1 MVLVVLSGRAFVLSD
16 VEPYCDAILQAWF
29 PGTEAGRAI
38 ADILYGIAQPEG
50 KLTISFPYTE
60 GQLPLYYNGFRT
72 GRPQKEEAL
81 TGGEIN
87 EVDEIYVS
95 HYIDCQNKPLYPFGY
110 GLSYTDYAYRDL
122 KLSSEYMYPG
132 GTIQASVKVK
142 NTGERVGREIVQ
154 LYLCDPVGS
163 VVRPVKELKAYRLLE
178 LQPGEEQECIFT
190 ISEEDLK
197 FWDNEEKKVLEPGR
211 FIVMAGPDSE
221 RLLKSEFVY
230 KLKKER

>member
-1 MVLVVLSGRAFVLSD
+1 M
-16 VEPYCDAILQAWF
+16 
-29 PGTEAGRAI
+29 
-38 ADILYGIAQPEG
+38 
-50 KLTISFPYTE
+50 
-60 GQLPLYYNGFRT
+60 
-72 GRPQKEEAL
+72 
-81 TGGEIN
+81 
-87 EVDEIYVS
+87 
-95 HYIDCQNKPLYPFGY
+95 
-110 GLSYTDYAYRDL
+110 
-122 KLSSEYMYPG
+122 
-132 GTIQASVKVK
+132 K